1 MKKNISTL
9 EERNVVLI
17 KKNNFLKQESS
28 RMANAMNQMKA
39 EFDDQE
45 QYIRRDCLE
54 IRWIPMSAKLLL
66 KKIIKNVGSIVDV
79 SIDDNDISISH
90 RRKSENCAVPPIIIK
105 FTPSSFMCQGCS
117 YKARSRLKN
126 LLIEDIGLGSQ
137 GRNKIFIQE
146 SLTPARRELFHK
158 KKCKLRNIWSFYGFV
173 SGRPRTN
180 PASGLEPVSRKSR

>member
-1 MKKNISTL
+1 MKKNFSTL
-9 EERNVVLI
+9 EERNAVLI
-17 KKNNFLKQESS
+17 KENNFLKQESS

-45 QYIRRDCLE
+45 QYIRRDCSE
-54 IRWIPMSAKLLL
+54 IRWIPMSAKDDTNQ
-66 KKIIKNVGSIVDV
+66 IIKNVGSLVDV
-79 SIDDNDISISH
+79 SIEDNDISISH
-90 RRKSENCAVPPIIIK
+90 RMKSENAVPPIIVK

-117 YKARSRLKN
+117 YKARSRLNN

-158 KKCKLRNIWSFYGFV
+158 KKCKLRYIWSFYGFV

-180 PASGLEPVSRKSR
+180 PASGLGPVSRKSR

>member
-9 EERNVVLI
+9 EERNAVLI
-17 KKNNFLKQESS
+17 NKNNFLKQESS

-45 QYIRRDCLE
+45 QYIRRDCW
-54 IRWIPMSAKLLL
+54 RYDGFPCQRNYYL

-79 SIDDNDISISH
+79 SIEDNDISISH

-117 YKARSRLKN
+117 LQSKVEVKEFDYRRHWLGQSRS
-126 LLIEDIGLGSQ
+126 
-137 GRNKIFIQE
+137 
-146 SLTPARRELFHK
+146 
-158 KKCKLRNIWSFYGFV
+158 
-173 SGRPRTN
+173 
-180 PASGLEPVSRKSR
+180 